1 RCPGQLHE
9 ILPCRLKSHWQHRRP
24 EKALAVRVSYREIAM
39 EMKLFLLQRLTAMI
53 MAPFI
58 FVHIGVI
65 IYAVRGGLSAEEI
78 LGRTQGNGWWI
89 AFYTVFVVSASIHAP
104 IGIRK
109 VLREW
114 ARLSYAVLNPL
125 ALALGLL
132 FLALGLRAVSAVGG
146 LAW

>member
-1 RCPGQLHE
+1 RCPGQLNE
-9 ILPCRLKSHWQHRRP
+9 ILPCRPKSPWQHCRP
-24 EKALAVRVSYREIAM
+24 ENAPSCRVSYREIAM

-53 MAPFI
+53 MVPFI

-89 AFYTVFVVSASIHAP
+89 AFYTLFVISASIHAP

-114 ARLSYAVLNPL
+114 AGLSYSVLNLL

-132 FLALGLRAVSAVGG
+132 FLVLGLRAVVAVGG

>member
-1 RCPGQLHE
+1 
-9 ILPCRLKSHWQHRRP
+9 
-24 EKALAVRVSYREIAM
+24 M

>member
-1 RCPGQLHE
+1 
-9 ILPCRLKSHWQHRRP
+9 
-24 EKALAVRVSYREIAM
+24 M

-53 MAPFI
+53 MVPFI

-65 IYAVRGGLSAEEI
+65 IYAVRGGLSAAEI
-78 LGRTQGNGWWI
+78 LGRTQGNWLWI
-89 AFYTVFVVSASIHAP
+89 AFYALFVISASIHAP

-114 ARLSYAVLNPL
+114 AGLSYATVNLL

-132 FLALGLRAVSAVGG
+132 FLVLGLRAVVAVGG

>member
-1 RCPGQLHE
+1 
-9 ILPCRLKSHWQHRRP
+9 
-24 EKALAVRVSYREIAM
+24 M

-53 MAPFI
+53 MVPFI

-65 IYAVRGGLSAEEI
+65 IYAVRGGLSAAEI

-89 AFYTVFVVSASIHAP
+89 AFYTLFVISASIHAP

-114 ARLSYAVLNPL
+114 VGLSYSVLNLL

-132 FLALGLRAVSAVGG
+132 FLVLGLRSVVAVGG